1 MKIENFQKSGFYLL
15 LTLIGIL
22 LILIGAFLLIN
33 AFSEHESSQITIKSI
48 LLFLWIVFTL
58 SNFFLYKKE
67 RKNEKME

>member
-22 LILIGAFLLIN
+22 LILIGVFLLLI
-33 AFSEHESSQITIKSI
+33 AFSEHDNSQIAIKAI
-48 LLFLWIVFTL
+48 LLFLWIVFTI

-67 RKNEKME
+67 KQKEKIE